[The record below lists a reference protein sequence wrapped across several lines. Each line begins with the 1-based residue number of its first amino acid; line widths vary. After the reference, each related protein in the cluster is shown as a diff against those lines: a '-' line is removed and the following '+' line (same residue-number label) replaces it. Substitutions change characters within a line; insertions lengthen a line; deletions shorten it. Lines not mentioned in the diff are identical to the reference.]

1 MMLASGF
8 SEYSVKQHRRHPR
21 GTASFNSASGC
32 PEDSCLKNR
41 QYASRS
47 SAPNTTSDAEGDPDH
62 ARAVAR
68 YVDRKMRDVANYI
81 SLRSVAKIAVV
92 AAVNLAHELLK
103 EEEASR
109 KMGKDPDRTD
119 L

>member
-1 MMLASGF
+1 M
-8 SEYSVKQHRRHPR
+8 SEQPAIRVQIF
-21 GTASFNSASGC
+21 GTEYNVH
-32 PEDSCLKNR
+32 
-41 QYASRS
+41 
-47 SAPNTTSDAEGDPDH
+47 AEGDPDH

-109 KMGKDPDRTD
+109 KMGKTLTERTCN
-119 L
+119 LASFTNRIA

>member
-1 MMLASGF
+1 MSEQPVIRVQIFGT
-8 SEYSVKQHRRHPR
+8 EYSIY
-21 GTASFNSASGC
+21 T
-32 PEDSCLKNR
+32 
-41 QYASRS
+41 
-47 SAPNTTSDAEGDPDH
+47 EGDPDH

-68 YVDRKMRDVANYI
+68 NVDRKMRDVANYI

-109 KMGKDPDRTD
+109 KLGKTLTEQTHNLASFTNRIA
-119 L
+119 